1 MMNLIVL
8 LLSIMVILTF
18 INGVLFFKKLVKLQ
32 KENNELLQKLLD
44 KDEVKSESK
53 AMPSEELEKLK
64 AEFMK
69 SKK

>member
-1 MMNLIVL
+1 MNLVAL

-44 KDEVKSESK
+44 KDKVKSESK

>member
-1 MMNLIVL
+1 MMNLIAL